1 MHPGAFTVLLTSGA
15 DAGPPSEGEGLMKRA
30 ESRIGWRAGVAVLLV
45 TASCGFVAGCGSVA
59 YPPTYTQAELKA
71 ICERRGGW
79 WRGDLIPGY
88 CEYQAASLQ
97 AP

>member
-1 MHPGAFTVLLTSGA
+1 MAIQSVGNQVGRRLIAGFVFGAAACLL
-15 DAGPPSEGEGLMKRA
+15 L
-30 ESRIGWRAGVAVLLV
+30 
-45 TASCGFVAGCGSVA
+45 ASCSSVA
-59 YPPTYTQAELKA
+59 YPPTYTEAELKA

-88 CEYQAASLQ
+88 CEYQGAWLIQ